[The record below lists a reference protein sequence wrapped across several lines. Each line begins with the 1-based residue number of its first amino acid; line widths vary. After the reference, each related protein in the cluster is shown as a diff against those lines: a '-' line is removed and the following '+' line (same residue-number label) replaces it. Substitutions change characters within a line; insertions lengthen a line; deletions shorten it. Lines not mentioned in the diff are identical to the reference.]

1 MNTTRFTPERS
12 DAIRAQLQR
21 RVNAT
26 DRIRRRPRRTI
37 TGLAI
42 FAVAGIV
49 SGGAIAATVTSN
61 LFWPNTSPDPLPG
74 AQTATALTDVMITEG
89 SGSLVIELPG
99 RPTDATHLSVVFTC
113 RTAGTFGWG
122 LNASGNNPT
131 VVCEPGEMSS
141 YNFPISTG
149 TENFYVTT
157 TDPEAS
163 WSIASR
169 FVQTRTEALGV
180 NENGE
185 TYGVEGEGGKIPDLI
200 AVTGRADDGTFVSG
214 YVRASDM
221 EQPMPTSPEEAI
233 RMQEE
238 YQAKYPNGRDIPV
251 YRSDGTTR
259 IGTFTI
265 G

>member
-1 MNTTRFTPERS
+1 VNTTRFTPERS
-12 DAIRAQLQR
+12 EAIRAELQR
-21 RVNAT
+21 RVNAI
-26 DRIRRRPRRTI
+26 DPLPHRPHRKLA
-37 TGLAI
+37 GLAI

-49 SGGAIAATVTSN
+49 SGGAVAATATSN
-61 LFWPNTSPDPLPG
+61 LFWPNTSADPLPG
-74 AQTATALTDVMITEG
+74 AQTATALTDVVISEG
-89 SGSLVIELPG
+89 SGSVVIELPG

-122 LNASGNNPT
+122 LDASGMNSNI
-131 VVCEPGEMSS
+131 VCEPGEMSS
-141 YNFPISTG
+141 YNFPISNR

-157 TDPEAS
+157 TDPDAS

-185 TYGVEGEGGKIPDLI
+185 TYGIEGDGGTPDLI

-238 YQAKYPNGRDIPV
+238 YRAKYPNGRDIPV
-251 YRSDGTTR
+251 YKSDGKTR